1 MERSTKYS
9 AGQFQKSF
17 LIFLSGFALYTSAS
31 AAAPPA
37 SGIVHQ
43 PPGFFERG
51 KALVLKASAPQHP
64 EWLTVFWRAAGGE
77 DFLAQPFILAGD
89 GSREARIDVSPVT
102 VERIE
107 YYLVCKAE
115 GQISYLPEKIPDH
128 LFSVVASGPVL
139 PVPAPVAPQAAAQP
153 VSRPF
158 PLQAD
163 ANIETRLTEPS
174 AAGTAPATVHSE
186 NLRLTYRLQKSDF
199 ALELQ
204 SRASYS
210 NLLVSGQT
218 AFDLPEL
225 RVVASSRSHALRL
238 GDIAPSESELT
249 INGMGRRGLEYVFDN
264 QRFYAHLFT
273 GSTQQL
279 RGFKGFGVPD
289 AAASLYGGAAGFTLF
304 HGLSL
309 KTVYVTG
316 EDDPALGSNIGFA
329 PFYSHKRKGSVL
341 AFIGQSQ
348 LWRERLTLTAEY
360 AKSSFDADTED
371 GAGETPGAA
380 VRVGGALKLGSF
392 DFRAG
397 YKDVDAEFNSIAQ
410 PFALNDRKGY
420 DAAAGVT
427 LSAFRLSGALAF
439 ETTNVDNDPARIAA
453 RDFRRQADISWQFK
467 ADSSLRFGYS
477 ASRQDARLN
486 DNPVLQGNLNREGFT
501 TGLALGLS
509 PSLRIGVDARRDAL
523 KSADNPLLAG
533 NSLGMNLNASWQKA
547 ERFQINLSGG
557 ISRTENTSSKEKATL
572 YNLFCSGDVT
582 LIARLLSLNGTGAYS
597 RYDLSGPD
605 DSETASID
613 GGICFHL
620 KKFLPLGDIVLSLRG
635 GYFSTALAGV
645 TTHDT
650 RLFLRSDISL

>member
-1 MERSTKYS
+1 MEGFLEALFK
-9 AGQFQKSF
+9 QFQKSF
-17 LIFLSGFALYTSAS
+17 LIFMLGFVLFTSAT
-31 AAAPPA
+31 AATPPA
-37 SGIVHQ
+37 PGIVHQ

-51 KALVLKASAPQHP
+51 KELVLKVSAPQHP
-64 EWLTVFWRAAGGE
+64 EWLTVFWRAAGSE
-77 DFLAQPFILAGD
+77 DFLAQPFLLTGD
-89 GSREARIDVSPVT
+89 GVREARIDLSQVT

-107 YYLVCKAE
+107 YYLVCKAA
-115 GQISYLPEKIPDH
+115 GQIQYLPEKIPDN
-128 LFSVVASGPVL
+128 LFTIVASGPVL
-139 PVPAPVAPQAAAQP
+139 QPAVPVAPEMLSKPASQ
-153 VSRPF
+153 PF
-158 PLQAD
+158 PLQLD
-163 ANIETRLTEPS
+163 ANIETRLNENS
-174 AAGTAPATVHSE
+174 GSGSNPATAHTE
-186 NLRLTYRLQKSDF
+186 NVRLNYRLQKNNF

-210 NLLVSGQT
+210 NLLVTGQT
-218 AFDLPEL
+218 AFDLPDL
-225 RVVASSRSHALRL
+225 RVAVSSRSHALRL

-264 QRFYAHLFT
+264 KRFYAHLFT

-279 RGFKGFGVPD
+279 RGFKGLGIPD

-316 EDDPALGSNIGFA
+316 EDDPALGGNIGFA

-371 GAGETPGAA
+371 EAGETPGTA

-397 YKDVDAEFNSIAQ
+397 YKDVAAEFNSIAQ
-410 PFALNDRKGY
+410 PFFLNDRKGY

-501 TGLALGLS
+501 AGLALGLS
-509 PSLRIGVDARRDAL
+509 PSLRIGVDARSDAL
-523 KSADNPLLAG
+523 KSADNPLLEG
-533 NSLGMNLNASWQKA
+533 NSLGMNLNASWQRA
-547 ERFQINLSGG
+547 ERFQINLAGG
-557 ISRTENTSSKEKATL
+557 ISQTENTSSKEKATL
-572 YNLFCSGDVT
+572 YNLFFNGDVT
-582 LIARLLSLNGTGAYS
+582 LIARLLSLNGTGSYS

-605 DSETASID
+605 DSESASID

-635 GYFSTALAGV
+635 GYFSTAIAGV
-645 TTHDT
+645 TTHNA